1 MAPLRFDRVEKFSVS
16 GMAVA
21 FAANMEISGDDNGG
35 GCSRS
40 KIKPS
45 LSVFARCSSI
55 SYSFYYL
62 MFGDD
67 RKKKNGKETVRV

>member
-1 MAPLRFDRVEKFSVS
+1 MVAPLQFDCVEKFSVS
-16 GMAVA
+16 GTAVA

-45 LSVFARCSSI
+45 LPVFCAL
-55 SYSFYYL
+55 FFDFVFVL
-62 MFGDD
+62 LF
-67 RKKKNGKETVRV
+67 KVR